1 MYQPSTFKLFKAKAH
16 SQGFTLI
23 ELSVVMTVI
32 CILATGLA
40 YMYANPTAIV
50 KAVMFNVLADLNLAR
65 SESVNR
71 NQDIL
76 VDFTLGNKDGYLI
89 CLDTDSDKDCD
100 DELAEDI
107 IKEVLFRE
115 EVQFYDC
122 TSSPPYPVNGPTKT
136 PSGTKLAGKN
146 GLIFGG
152 PNYIKWQPDGTSG
165 DNGSIIVYHPAPTN
179 PQQVKGDPYA
189 AVISSAATGRIRLM
203 RWRQDNGW
211 SKK

>member
-1 MYQPSTFKLFKAKAH
+1 MYKPSQYKLFKTK
-16 SQGFTLI
+16 QGFTLI
-23 ELSVVMTVI
+23 ELSVVMAVI
-32 CILATGLA
+32 CILATGVV
-40 YMYANPTAIV
+40 YMYANPTAQV
-50 KAVMFNVLADLNLAR
+50 KGVMFNVLADLNLAR

-71 NQDIL
+71 NRDVL

-107 IKEVLFRE
+107 IKKVLFRS

-122 TSSPPYPVNGPTKT
+122 TSAPPYPANGPSKT

-152 PNYIKWQPDGTSG
+152 PNYLKWQPDGTSG
-165 DNGSIIVYHPAPTN
+165 DNGSIIVYHPAPQN
-179 PQQVKGDPYA
+179 PYQVKGDPYA
-189 AVISSAATGRIRLM
+189 AVINSAATGRIRLM
-203 RWRQDNGW
+203 RWRQDSGW
-211 SKK
+211 SMK